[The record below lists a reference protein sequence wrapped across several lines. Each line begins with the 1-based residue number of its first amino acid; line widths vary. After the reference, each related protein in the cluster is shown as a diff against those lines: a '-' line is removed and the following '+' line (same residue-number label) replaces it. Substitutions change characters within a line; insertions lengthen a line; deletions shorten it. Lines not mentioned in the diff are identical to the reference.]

1 MRDPVPSIQFNNI
14 AKEPLTA
21 DVYSLSGQVVAINRS
36 NQTHLHASGGSAYAS
51 VTHQGYA
58 SASVSPVNITS
69 TNSVY
74 DDVYIL
80 TESGEEL
87 FIQLVNWENAGI
99 RQGHYIQAIWL
110 NITGVNPPKATPYLV
125 INNRSLGKIIYN
137 YQGLGDAIRPTK
149 FLEAFTAYRY
159 ISTTPEKIFVLI
171 ALFIGFITIILLPL
185 VVIVAKGC
193 RNHLEKK
200 LPQIAEREL
209 IPKLQPFLLSTMT
222 KKSA

>member
-1 MRDPVPSIQFNNI
+1 MPSIQFNNI
-14 AKEPLTA
+14 AKEPLAA

-137 YQGLGDAIRPTK
+137 YQGLGDAVRPTK
-149 FLEAFTAYRY
+149 FLEAFTAKQAV
-159 ISTTPEKIFVLI
+159 KI
-171 ALFIGFITIILLPL
+171 LF
-185 VVIVAKGC
+185 C
-193 RNHLEKK
+193 
-200 LPQIAEREL
+200 
-209 IPKLQPFLLSTMT
+209 
-222 KKSA
+222 

>member
-1 MRDPVPSIQFNNI
+1 
-14 AKEPLTA
+14 
-21 DVYSLSGQVVAINRS
+21 
-36 NQTHLHASGGSAYAS
+36 
-51 VTHQGYA
+51 
-58 SASVSPVNITS
+58 
-69 TNSVY
+69 
-74 DDVYIL
+74 
-80 TESGEEL
+80 
-87 FIQLVNWENAGI
+87 
-99 RQGHYIQAIWL
+99 
-110 NITGVNPPKATPYLV
+110 
-125 INNRSLGKIIYN
+125 
-137 YQGLGDAIRPTK
+137 LGDAVRPTK

-159 ISTTPEKIFVLI
+159 ILTTPEKIFVLI

>member
-1 MRDPVPSIQFNNI
+1 MPSIQFNNI

-110 NITGVNPPKATPYLV
+110 NITGVNPPQSDT
-125 INNRSLGKIIYN
+125 
-137 YQGLGDAIRPTK
+137 
-149 FLEAFTAYRY
+149 
-159 ISTTPEKIFVLI
+159 
-171 ALFIGFITIILLPL
+171 
-185 VVIVAKGC
+185 
-193 RNHLEKK
+193 
-200 LPQIAEREL
+200 
-209 IPKLQPFLLSTMT
+209 LSCH
-222 KKSA
+222 